1 MSDTGVHRL
10 VAIPSPR
17 LNPEGRT
24 SLRPPLMLPPGLEW
38 WLELHRAADGSICC
52 CLGAPSLWTLT
63 SVATALAEVIPGLE
77 LTTGTACPIEP
88 TYLTQGTL
96 LRAKAAIPTHF
107 WPMQLRGGFDRAGPL
122 LRLLGSP
129 QLAGQEVVLQLL
141 FRTPGIWERRLFG
154 ASYESFLTG
163 IDQRQRSLFD
173 RRMADLPV
181 QVEIRAAF
189 LGPHDWLAAKAVDQ
203 WAASWISM
211 HGSPQWQFVSVR
223 GRRRRERFFQ
233 SMRDHDLR
241 HFAGKKGR
249 RDISATEVS
258 ALLPIPWRERHP
270 NLTYVGAP
278 TGRAPTAM
286 VADMRRLSEVIV
298 GSSGADLVRLPP
310 NWHHLA
316 IVGRTRSGK
325 STLAQNIALQILRSQ
340 PGAKVVILEPTGELI
355 RDLVDRLP
363 SAAAGDTIAID
374 PAHPTEIVDGE
385 TTVRVPLNLLGLEQR
400 TKVGSPEFE
409 RQAEQVSGGLV
420 QAIKNAWGEE
430 SVGGRADFILRSVF
444 QALLTLE
451 GTNLVDAYTALSDKE
466 TLRRLERLV
475 PEGPLR
481 QALRTHLPRLDY
493 AFTISSLDKVGKV
506 ATNPI
511 LRKALCQRYHPVS
524 FDQLLDHQLLLL
536 DLAKGALGT
545 EGANFLGAIYL
556 SQLWSALQRRMRKD
570 WPVYLIVDEFHN
582 YSIPAFADMLSEGAR
597 LGLHVV
603 AVTQYLNRIP
613 DRIRSA
619 LIGNVDAWML
629 FSLGTEDMNEGWRLV
644 QGDQFGWTPDHLVS
658 GLAPHEVAMAV
669 RGSLLRVATSP
680 PAPPNTAFE
689 RTRRAVQVSSRRYA
703 RPEDSE
709 RSPLGLSAERAATFL
724 RVLPEVEGREV
735 RHIAKELGWARGE
748 VEAAIARCK
757 AAGDVAGA
765 GEAIVELTRRGS
777 FHRQAIDAAR
787 NEGEEHTDLLTDA
800 AMFLDAKGVRVR
812 IVEQRGG
819 FLVPDAEFEV
829 GGRAYNLEVECS
841 TLVKHVDQVAR
852 NVAKATGSGR
862 RCLTV
867 VTGPALAERFVQ
879 ALKSGT
885 GGLALWDGVGLL
897 SRNPEG
903 QLVPFEDGVSRPWG
917 WLVGWAD
924 EDVARPGLPPRA
936 APNHE
941 LEIVA
946 TSDVERALSLSLSLR
961 LLSAGKSE
969 ATADEFVQ
977 VGEPDEELLMDLQ
990 RLGMALSTLGIP
1002 SRRVRKDGGQTRV
1015 YELGSLRTGFVARL
1029 ATETPGPTTDS
1040 A

>member
-1 MSDTGVHRL
+1 MSATDVHRL
-10 VAIPSPR
+10 LAIPGPR
-17 LNPEGRT
+17 LRPEATNP
-24 SLRPPLMLPPGLEW
+24 LRPPLLLPPGLEW
-38 WLELHRAADGSICC
+38 WLELHRAYDGSVCC
-52 CLGAPSLWTLT
+52 SLGARSAWSLT
-63 SVATALAEVIPGLE
+63 SVSTALGEVIPGLE
-77 LTTGTACPIEP
+77 LTTASGCPISP
-88 TYLTQGTL
+88 TYLSEGQL
-96 LRAKAAIPTHF
+96 LRAKTVVPTHY

-122 LRLLGSP
+122 FRLLGSP
-129 QLAGQEVVLQLL
+129 QLAGEEVLLQLL
-141 FRTPGIWERRLFG
+141 FRTPGYWERRLFG

-163 IDQRQRSLFD
+163 IDLRQRALFD
-173 RRMADLPV
+173 RRMAEPPV
-181 QVEIRAAF
+181 HVEIRAAIH
-189 LGPHDWLAAKAVDQ
+189 GPHDWLAARALDQ
-203 WAASWISM
+203 WASSWLSM
-211 HGSPQWQFVSVR
+211 HGSPQWSLVAVR
-223 GRRRRERFFQ
+223 GRRRRERFFDA
-233 SMRDHDLR
+233 MADHDVTR
-241 HFAGKKGR
+241 FAGKKGR
-249 RDISATEVS
+249 RDISATEAS
-258 ALLPIPWRERHP
+258 AVLPIPWRERHP

-278 TGRAPTAM
+278 SGRPTGGL
-286 VADMRRLSEVIV
+286 VADLNRPTDVVV
-298 GSSGADLVRLPP
+298 GTSGADLVRLPP
-310 NWHHLA
+310 GWHHLA

-325 STLAQNIALQILRSQ
+325 STLAQGIALQILRSQ
-340 PGAKVVILEPTGELI
+340 PSAKVVILEPTGELI
-355 RDLVDRLP
+355 QGLIDRLP
-363 SAAAGDTIAID
+363 AGVAGDTIAID
-374 PAHPTEIVDGE
+374 PAHPTDVDDGQ
-385 TTVRVPLNLLGLEQR
+385 VLARVPLNLLGLEDPP
-400 TKVGSPEFE
+400 KVGTPEFE

-511 LRKALCQRYHPVS
+511 LRKSLCQRFHPVS
-524 FDQLLDHQLLLL
+524 FDQLLDHQLVLL
-536 DLAKGALGT
+536 DLGKGAVGT
-545 EGANFLGAIYL
+545 EAANFLGAIYL
-556 SQLWSALQRRMRKD
+556 TQLWSALQRRMRKD

-582 YSIPAFADMLSEGAR
+582 YAIPAFADMLSEGAR

-629 FSLGTEDMNEGWRLV
+629 FSLGTEDMNEGWRIV

-658 GLAPHEVAMAV
+658 GLGPHEVALAV

-680 PAPPNTAFE
+680 PAPPNQSVE
-689 RTRRAVQVSSRRYA
+689 KTRRTVQTSSRRYA

-709 RSPLGLSAERAATFL
+709 ASPLGLSSERIAMFL
-724 RVLPEVEGREV
+724 RSLPELDGRDV
-735 RHIAKELGWARGE
+735 RQLSKELGWPRGE
-748 VEAAIARCK
+748 VGAAIARCQ

-765 GEAIVELTRRGS
+765 GAGIVGLTRRGS

-800 AMFLDAKGVRVR
+800 AMFLDTKGVRVR
-812 IVEQRGG
+812 IVEQGG
-819 FLVPDAEFEV
+819 GYLVPDAEFEV
-829 GGRAYNLEVECS
+829 GGRTYSVEVECS

-852 NVAKATGSGR
+852 NVAKAAGSGR
-862 RCLTV
+862 RCLAV
-867 VTGPALAERFVQ
+867 VSSPALAERFVQ
-879 ALKSGT
+879 ALDSGT
-885 GGLALWDGVGLL
+885 GGVALWDDVGLL
-897 SRNPEG
+897 SRSQAG
-903 QLVPFEDGVSRPWG
+903 QLVPFENGASRPWG
-917 WLVGWAD
+917 WLVGKAD

-936 APNHE
+936 APKHE

-946 TSDVERALSLSLSLR
+946 TSDVGRALSLSLR

-977 VGEPDEELLMDLQ
+977 IGEPDEELLMDLQ

-1002 SRRVRKDGGQTRV
+1002 SRRVRKNGGQTRV
-1015 YELGSLRTGFVARL
+1015 YELDSLRPGSVARP
-1029 ATETPGPTTDS
+1029 ATESLDSTTDS

>member
-1 MSDTGVHRL
+1 MSDAAGHRL
-10 VAIPSPR
+10 VAIPGPR
-17 LNPEGRT
+17 PNSEGKT
-24 SLRPPLMLPPGLEW
+24 SVRPPLMLPPGLEW
-38 WLELHRAADGSICC
+38 WLELHRAAEGSVCC
-52 CLGAPSLWTLT
+52 CLGAPSAWTLT
-63 SVATALAEVIPGLE
+63 SVATALGEVVPGIE
-77 LTTGTACPIEP
+77 LTTATECPVGP
-88 TYLTQGTL
+88 AYLSHGTL
-96 LRAKAAIPTHF
+96 LRAKAVVPTHF

-129 QLAGQEVVLQLL
+129 QLAGQEVLLQLL

-154 ASYESFLTG
+154 ASYESFLAG

-181 QVEIRAAF
+181 HVEIRAAF
-189 LGPHDWLAAKAVDQ
+189 LGSHDWLAAKAVDQ
-203 WAASWISM
+203 WAASWMSM
-211 HGSPQWQFVSVR
+211 HGSPQWQFVWVR
-223 GRRRRERFFQ
+223 GRRRRERFLQ

-258 ALLPIPWRERHP
+258 AILPIPWRERHP

-278 TGRAPTAM
+278 TGRAPTPL
-286 VADMRRLSEVIV
+286 VADPRRPSEVIV

-340 PGAKVVILEPTGELI
+340 PGVKVVVLEPTGELI

-363 SAAAGDTIAID
+363 AQVAGGTLAID
-374 PAHPTEIVDGE
+374 PAHPTDVQDGH
-385 TTVRVPLNLLGLEQR
+385 TLARVPLNLLGLDDR
-400 TKVGSPEFE
+400 PKVGTPEFE

-451 GTNLVDAYTALSDKE
+451 GTNLVDAYSALSDKE

-481 QALRTHLPRLDY
+481 QALRTHVPRLDY

-506 ATNPI
+506 ATNPV

-524 FDQLLDHQLLLL
+524 FDQLLDHQLVLL

-556 SQLWSALQRRMRKD
+556 TQLWSALQRRVRKD

-582 YSIPAFADMLSEGAR
+582 FAIPAFADMLSEGAR

-629 FSLGTEDMNEGWRLV
+629 FSLGTEDMNEGWKLV

-680 PAPPNTAFE
+680 PAPPNE
-689 RTRRAVQVSSRRYA
+689 SVENTRRAVQMSSRRYA

-709 RSPLGLSAERAATFL
+709 ASPLALSSERIATFL
-724 RVLPEVEGREV
+724 RVLPELDGREV
-735 RHIAKELGWARGE
+735 RQLTKELGWPRGE

-757 AAGDVAGA
+757 AVGDVAAAGA
-765 GEAIVELTRRGS
+765 GIVGLTRRGS

-812 IVEQRGG
+812 IVEQGG
-819 FLVPDAEFEV
+819 GYLVPDAEFEV
-829 GGRAYNLEVECS
+829 GGRTYNVEVECS
-841 TLVKHVDQVAR
+841 TLVKHLDQVAR
-852 NVAKATGSGR
+852 NIRKAAGSGR
-862 RCLTV
+862 RCLV
-867 VTGPALAERFVQ
+867 VVSSPAMAERFVQ
-879 ALKSGT
+879 ILELGT
-885 GGLALWDGVGLL
+885 GGGTLWGEVGLL
-897 SRNPEG
+897 SRSLSG
-903 QLVPFEDGVSRPWG
+903 QLLPFENGVTRPWG
-917 WLVGWAD
+917 WLVGRED
-924 EDVARPGLPPRA
+924 EPATPAFP
-936 APNHE
+936 APHVE
-941 LEIVA
+941 VQQKFEPVA
-946 TSDVERALSLSLSLR
+946 TSDVERALSLALR
-961 LLSAGKSE
+961 LLASGKGE
-969 ATADEFVQ
+969 ATAEEFVLM
-977 VGEPDEELLMDLQ
+977 GEPDEELLTDLL
-990 RLGMALSTLGIP
+990 RLGMALRTLGIP
-1002 SRRVRKDGGQTRV
+1002 SHRIRRNGGQTRV
-1015 YELGSLRTGFVARL
+1015 YQLDSLRTGSVARL
-1029 ATETPGPTTDS
+1029 ATENVDS
-1040 A
+1040 GTRAA